1 MGKDIRKRS
10 IDVWVMP
17 RRLYRIAKRE
27 LPAQKQSGVGRPAVS
42 HRLVLNAIWYVLWTG
57 CQWSAIRVEHF
68 GVSKTTAHA
77 RLREWLRQGVWLR
90 LWRRLLRGYGRK
102 HHIRWQWRAI
112 DTRRVPA
119 PLGGAHT
126 GPNPTDRG
134 KRGIKLHLLVDQ
146 QGAPLAVVLTGAN
159 RHDKTQVSTL
169 LDSQVLIGPA
179 YHLCADRGY
188 DYQDI
193 WDDLRARGYSP
204 HIRHRRRRNEPLLE
218 PALPPGE
225 AVHPARRWV
234 VERTFS
240 WLSKPRSLRTCWAK
254 TLDTWL
260 ALVILA
266 CCHILANGSIFG

>member
-27 LPAQKQSGVGRPAVS
+27 LPAQRQSGVGRPAVS

-77 RLREWLRQGVWLR
+77 RLREWMRQGVWLR

-102 HHIRWQWRAI
+102 HHIRWQWRAM

-119 PLGGAHT
+119 PLGGTHT

-146 QGAPLAVVLTGAN
+146 RGAPLAVVLTGAN
-159 RHDKTQVSTL
+159 RHDKTQVGAL

-188 DYQDI
+188 DYEDI

-218 PALPPGE
+218 QALPPGE

-234 VERTFS
+234 VERTLS

-260 ALVILA
+260 ALVMLA